1 MSKVGVRREANNSD
15 NIPCSISKSG
25 DPALLMALERV
36 EPSQRIDVA
45 FPARGLAAS
54 QRWIDLLQCSS
65 FREARLSTS
74 LV

>member
-15 NIPCSISKSG
+15 NIPRSISKSR

-36 EPSQRIDVA
+36 EPSQQIDVA

-54 QRWIDLLQCSS
+54 Q
-65 FREARLSTS
+65 
-74 LV
+74 